1 MAAAITGLGV
11 YLPEKILTNAQIS
24 KFVDTTDEW
33 ITTRTGIKERR
44 LISDQEQVSDI
55 GVKAAKVAIE
65 QANINPQTIDLIV
78 FASASPEMIWPATA
92 CLIQAKLGLKDVPAF
107 DLQAACTGFSYALT
121 VIDALITAK
130 FYKRVLLVCAEAM
143 SRFIN
148 WQDRSTCIL
157 FGDGAAALILEPAKP
172 GYGFLAHW
180 LAADGNSADLLK
192 IAVGGSAKT
201 CSAQVRAEETQT
213 ITMNGSEVFR
223 FAVKAL
229 PESIV
234 KVLEQAKLTIDDVA
248 FFLPHQ
254 ANKRIIE
261 AASQRLKLPA
271 TKVVC
276 NIAKYGNSSTASI
289 PIALWELLKETKVK
303 DKDILLFAGFGAG
316 LTYGANLL
324 RWQESGG
331 D

>member
-1 MAAAITGLGV
+1 MAATITGLGV
-11 YLPEKILTNAQIS
+11 YLPEKILTNAEIS
-24 KFVDTTDEW
+24 KLVDTTDEW

-44 LISDQEQVSDI
+44 IISDKEQVSDI
-55 GVKAAKVAIE
+55 GVKAAKIALE
-65 QANINPQTIDLIV
+65 QAGINRKAIDLIV

-130 FYKRVLLVCAEAM
+130 FYKRILLVCAEAM

-157 FGDGAAALILEPAKP
+157 FGDGAAALVLEPAKP

-180 LAADGNSADLLK
+180 LAADGSGADLLK
-192 IAVGGSAKT
+192 IPAGGSGKV
-201 CSAQVRAEETQT
+201 CSPQVLAESSQT

-234 KVLEQAKLTIDDVA
+234 KVLELAKLTIEDVT

-261 AASQRLKLPA
+261 AASQRLNLPA
-271 TKVVC
+271 AKVIC
-276 NIAKYGNSSTASI
+276 NITNYGNSSTASI
-289 PIALWELLKETKVK
+289 PIALWELLKKAKVK
-303 DKDILLFAGFGAG
+303 DKDVLLFASFGAG

-324 RWQESGG
+324 RWQETRR
-331 D
+331 